1 VRAFGEEAF
10 ELNFQFRRGIWPAD
24 AERVEPARAGSL
36 CERSFYRG
44 GIAQKSRSV

>member
-1 VRAFGEEAF
+1 MCAFGEKAF
-10 ELNFQFRRGIWPAD
+10 ELNFQFRHGIGLGD
-24 AERVEPARAGSL
+24 AERIESARAGSL